1 MPKPPPGTPQEDL
14 PPSLDSAAEPGLE
27 DAQQPDE
34 EPELELNDL
43 QLAYM
48 QKMFA
53 TYQANLLFFKE
64 KFPYVFKR
72 LIEFEAEVPFSM
84 DEEGKL
90 TIYYKNNVGSPRD
103 FVDLGKALFQ
113 IFEDPAIR
121 PRVTTS
127 AGYLENEAILAPQAD
142 MPYFYH
148 PVEPEYRLRLLH
160 RFKELCPSSEDFDR
174 QSRFGDKSFLITIV
188 FGVGYG
194 WDIEQIVDNYEIRHL
209 IIIEPDARN
218 LNLSLFFLD
227 YISLYNRFLAR
238 GGKYVTFLTYDAKAK
253 ETEEEGSDTAETA
266 EDVPPPANATTESE
280 PSEPAAEN
288 KKDSFIAQRNRAL
301 ASDLRQAIRVFWPPY
316 MARGAALHFNDYRS
330 EDVKEIWNAL
340 GQEFFLLYMGWG
352 FFDDEVLSLLHA
364 TQNLD
369 AKHPL
374 CTKLAKD
381 LPEDSVAFVI
391 GSGPSLDELLPIIEK
406 HKDRAIIISCGT
418 ALTVLARKG
427 IKPDFHVEIER
438 TDLTYEFMADPKH
451 REFIKD
457 IPLLLIPAIPPG
469 VFELSNRTLMLLKFV
484 DAGTQLTDIDNSYPR
499 FSTGPTVTNCGTDF
513 CLRMGIRNIYL
524 MGVDMGY
531 PNEGPHHSTLSH
543 YYDTEHSSENLA
555 EAVKQTDAACA
566 QRLPVPGNF
575 GDEVQST
582 EIFIQARDLISYS
595 VLQFCR
601 KSTVYNLNRG
611 AAIRGTE
618 PLLPEDFTME
628 GSTSS
633 KAATLEAIF
642 ECFTTDY
649 ENNPDLNM
657 SNLAEQMDAVI
668 MDAHQIFNR
677 DYKNVLEVCD
687 ALADFEHYLN
697 TPKHAKTA
705 VFPMLRGSMLHMCRV
720 FFECLTMIKDQEKAL
735 SYAQEGTRTL
745 LEFMIA
751 GQELIRRIP
760 EEARRR
766 AKQRAQ
772 DHFPSKTRPGT
783 PVA

>member
-1 MPKPPPGTPQEDL
+1 MPQTPPGTPQDDL
-14 PPSLDSAAEPGLE
+14 PPSLDSAAEPGVD
-27 DAQQPDE
+27 DAQQPDD

-72 LIEFEAEVPFSM
+72 LIEFDAEVPFSM

-90 TIYYKNNVGSPRD
+90 TIFYKNNVGSPKD
-103 FVDLGKALFQ
+103 YVDLGKALYQ
-113 IFEDPAIR
+113 IFDDPKMR
-121 PRVTTS
+121 PRVSTTT
-127 AGYLENEAILAPQAD
+127 AYLENESILAPQAE

-148 PVEPEYRLRLLH
+148 PVEPEYRLRLLR
-160 RFKELCPSSEDFDR
+160 RFKELCPNPEDFDR
-174 QSRFGDKSFLITIV
+174 IASFGDKSFLITVI

-194 WDIEQIVDNYEIRHL
+194 WDIEHIVDNYEIRHL

-227 YISLYNRFLAR
+227 YISLYNRFMAR
-238 GGKYVTFLTYDAKAK
+238 GGKYVTFLTYDAK
-253 ETEEEGSDTAETA
+253 ETKVEEDGSEASDTNSEEPSA
-266 EDVPPPANATTESE
+266 PSHSSESE
-280 PSEPAAEN
+280 DAKSEEVKEED
-288 KKDSFIAQRNRAL
+288 KKADFIAERNRTL
-301 ASDLRQAIRVFWPPY
+301 AGDLRQAIRAFWPPY
-316 MARGAALHFNDYRS
+316 MARGVALHFNDYRS
-330 EDVKEIWNAL
+330 EDVKEIWSAL
-340 GQEFFLLYMGWG
+340 GQEFFLFYMGWG

-369 AKHPL
+369 AKYPL
-374 CTKLAKD
+374 CTKLAEN

-391 GSGPSLDELLPIIEK
+391 GSGPSLDELLPLIEEN
-406 HKDRAIIISCGT
+406 KDRAIIVSCGT

-469 VFELSNRTLMLLKFV
+469 VFPLSNRPLMLLKYV
-484 DAGTQLTDIDNSYPR
+484 DAGTQLTDIDNAYPR

-513 CLRMGIRNIYL
+513 CLRMGIRKIYL
-524 MGVDMGY
+524 AGVDMGY

-543 YYDTEHSSENLA
+543 YYDEEHSSENLA
-555 EAVKQTDAACA
+555 EAVKQTDIACA
-566 QRLPVPGNF
+566 RRLPIPGNF
-575 GDEVQST
+575 GDEVHST
-582 EIFIQARDLISYS
+582 EIFIQARDLLSFS
-595 VLQFCR
+595 VRQFCR
-601 KSTVYNLNRG
+601 TSTVFNLNRG
-611 AAIRGTE
+611 AAIQGTD
-618 PLLPEDFTME
+618 PLRPEDFRPE
-628 GSTSS
+628 GSATS
-633 KAATLEAIF
+633 KAKTIEAIF

-649 ENNPDLNM
+649 ENNPDLNIA
-657 SNLAEQMDAVI
+657 NLVEQMDAVI
-668 MDAHQIFNR
+668 MDAHQIFNQ
-677 DYKNVLEVCD
+677 DFKNTLEVCD
-687 ALADFEHYLN
+687 ALGDFEHYLN
-697 TPKHAKTA
+697 AAKHAKTA

-720 FFECLTMIKDQEKAL
+720 FFECLTMIKDKEVAL
-735 SYAQEGTRTL
+735 TYAQEGIRIL

-766 AKQRAQ
+766 EQLRGKES
-772 DHFPSKTRPGT
+772 H
-783 PVA
+783 